1 MKIFKKTRIFGCL
14 KKNWDVT
21 LNLCTLLVNARYF
34 GEYVNIFLGY
44 RHGVRFDPISTD
56 GVHYIDHRLYSGDDV
71 VHYIWPSHA
80 WLEVS
85 LDLISIPAIPRCTL
99 WAPTHHCSYS
109 PPLLLTTALCWWLFL
124 LDVMTIIFL
133 LTCLHAPTH
142 KWARSCSPLHLLN
155 DVPPWLIGVQVA
167 THRHALSCSPL
178 LLTSVPARDPQYSY
192 LLACLLLLTATT
204 TTRMKVSNSFRLH
217 LRVWFLDR
225 NWGL

>member
-1 MKIFKKTRIFGCL
+1 MKIFKKLVFL
-14 KKNWDVT
+14 VAWKKNWDVT

-99 WAPTHHCSYS
+99 WACSLPLSSPLLLFLTTAPTHHCALLMVIPPRCHDYYIPTHWLACSYS
-109 PPLLLTTALCWWLFL
+109 QVGPLVLPVAPPQRRASL
-124 LDVMTIIFL
+124 
-133 LTCLHAPTH
+133 
-142 KWARSCSPLHLLN
+142 
-155 DVPPWLIGVQVA
+155 
-167 THRHALSCSPL
+167 THRCAGCHSSTCPL
-178 LLTSVPARDPQYSY
+178 VLPIAP
-192 LLACLLLLTATT
+192 
-204 TTRMKVSNSFRLH
+204 H
-217 LRVWFLDR
+217 
-225 NWGL
+225 